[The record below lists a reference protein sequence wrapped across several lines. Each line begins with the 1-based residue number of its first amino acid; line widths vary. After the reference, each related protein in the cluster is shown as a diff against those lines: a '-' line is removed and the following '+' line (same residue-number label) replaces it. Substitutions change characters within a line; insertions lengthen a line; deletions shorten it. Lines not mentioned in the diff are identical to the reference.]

1 MRSLLFI
8 ALLLA
13 ACSKGPEADLA
24 TISEARSLAAEWA
37 LVNDEA
43 AKGKLTSH
51 YTQTMRKEL
60 RQQLQSSQ
68 SSLTVPGSRYAN
80 EIRILVNE
88 PDNARPEEL
97 RAHAAV
103 LKQIETELESA

>member
-1 MRSLLFI
+1 
-8 ALLLA
+8 
-13 ACSKGPEADLA
+13 
-24 TISEARSLAAEWA
+24 
-37 LVNDEA
+37 
-43 AKGKLTSH
+43 
-51 YTQTMRKEL
+51 
-60 RQQLQSSQ
+60 
-68 SSLTVPGSRYAN
+68 VPGSRYAN